1 MGPRRRARPFK
12 PDRAGADSSSVSASP
27 RHSLEGLGAGEIA
40 LTVLRILP
48 AASALVFDRDLRYVL
63 AGGHALEHEGL
74 HAVELEG
81 MPAEE
86 VLLDERW
93 ETYEPLYRAALAG
106 ETRSLEV
113 WSADDTRCYQV
124 EVGPLRGGAGEIVG
138 GVAVS
143 RDITPRKH
151 AEEARRHAQERFELV
166 FEQAPI
172 GMALLT
178 PEGRW
183 VRVNSALLTIT
194 GYTSE
199 ELLAK
204 SLEEITHPDDLS
216 ADLEY
221 VRRLLAGEISH
232 YEMERRYFHARGH
245 VISTVLSVSVMRD
258 RQGRPQ
264 HFIAQIQ
271 DITERKLIE
280 ERLRHLA
287 EHDSLT
293 GLHNRRLLER
303 QLAMQVARC
312 RRYGEQAA
320 LLVLDLDGFKAVND
334 TYGHRVGDEL
344 LQGSRASSN
353 TACAAPTWSRATAAT
368 SSRCC
373 SPAPPRRPLARSPPC
388 SPTRSPGARWKPTA
402 GASRSPPR
410 WASPR
415 STRTP
420 PAAKRSWWRPTAR
433 CTRRRTASGCTPR
446 GGEGSGWRPLPAVR
460 ACLRA

>member
-1 MGPRRRARPFK
+1 M
-12 PDRAGADSSSVSASP
+12 SASQRNP
-27 RHSLEGLGAGEIA
+27 LEGLSVGEIA
-40 LTVLRILP
+40 LTVLRTLP

-74 HAVELEG
+74 DAAELEG

-86 VLLDERW
+86 VLVGERW
-93 ETYEPLYRAALAG
+93 STYEPLYRSALNG

-113 WSADDTRCYQV
+113 WSSDDTRCYQV
-124 EVGPLRGGAGEIVG
+124 EVGPLRGAAGEIVG

-183 VRVNSALLTIT
+183 VRVNPALLTIT

-221 VRRLLAGEISH
+221 VRRLLAGEITH

-258 RQGRPQ
+258 RRGRPQ

-303 QLAMQVARC
+303 RAR
-312 RRYGEQAA
+312 
-320 LLVLDLDGFKAVND
+320 D
-334 TYGHRVGDEL
+334 
-344 LQGSRASSN
+344 
-353 TACAAPTWSRATAAT
+353 
-368 SSRCC
+368 
-373 SPAPPRRPLARSPPC
+373 
-388 SPTRSPGARWKPTA
+388 A
-402 GASRSPPR
+402 G
-410 WASPR
+410 
-415 STRTP
+415 
-420 PAAKRSWWRPTAR
+420 
-433 CTRRRTASGCTPR
+433 
-446 GGEGSGWRPLPAVR
+446 RPLPALRR
-460 ACLRA
+460 AGRAAGARPRRLQGRQRRLRPQGR

>member
-1 MGPRRRARPFK
+1 
-12 PDRAGADSSSVSASP
+12 VSAVQRNP
-27 RHSLEGLGAGEIA
+27 LEGLSAGAIA
-40 LTVLRILP
+40 LSVLRTLP
-48 AASALVFDRDLRYVL
+48 AASALVFDRELRYVL

-74 HAVELEG
+74 SAVELEG

-86 VLLDERW
+86 VLLDDRW
-93 ETYEPLYRAALAG
+93 ETYEPLYRSALNG
-106 ETRSLEV
+106 ETRSLEI
-113 WSADDTRCYQV
+113 WSTDDTRCYQV
-124 EVGPLRGGAGEIVG
+124 EVGPLRGEGGEVVG
-138 GVAVS
+138 GVAVA

-151 AEEARRHAQERFELV
+151 AEEARRHAQERFELL

-183 VRVNSALLTIT
+183 VRVNQALLTIT
-194 GYTSE
+194 GYSSE

-204 SLEEITHPDDLS
+204 TLEEITHPDDLS

-245 VISTVLSVSVMRD
+245 VISTMLSVSAMRD

-287 EHDSLT
+287 EHDPLT

-320 LLVLDLDGFKAVND
+320 LLVLDLDGFKLLND
-334 TYGHRVGDEL
+334 TYGHKVGDEL
-344 LQGSRASSN
+344 LKAIATELQHRLRGTDMVARHGADEFAVLLPGTSAEAARKVAATLAEAIAACGVDADGTRIGVAASVGIAAIDQDAPGGEAVLMEADRAMYAAKGSRA
-353 TACAAPTWSRATAAT
+353 
-368 SSRCC
+368 
-373 SPAPPRRPLARSPPC
+373 RS
-388 SPTRSPGARWKPTA
+388 
-402 GASRSPPR
+402 
-410 WASPR
+410 
-415 STRTP
+415 
-420 PAAKRSWWRPTAR
+420 
-433 CTRRRTASGCTPR
+433 
-446 GGEGSGWRPLPAVR
+446 V
-460 ACLRA
+460 